1 MSVFRDSRYIKTS
14 AYVRQGGNLIFSIRS
29 RNHFNESRATFYTVV
44 QGDTIDGIA
53 YKHYGN
59 AQLWW
64 AIMDANPKYQS
75 EVEIKPGDV
84 LTIPSYDE
92 VVKVSG

>member
-1 MSVFRDSRYIKTS
+1 MAVFQDSRYTKTS
-14 AYVRQGGNLIFSIRS
+14 AYIREGNTLTLSIRE
-29 RNHFNESRATFYTVV
+29 RNYFNIGNATFYTVV

-53 YKHYGN
+53 YRQYGN

-75 EVEIKPGDV
+75 EIDIKPGDV
-84 LTIPSYDE
+84 LTIPSLDE
-92 VVKVSG
+92 VVRVVG

>member
-1 MSVFRDSRYIKTS
+1 MAVFKNSRYIKTP
-14 AYVRQGGNLIFSIRS
+14 AYIRRGQTLILSIRK
-29 RNHFNESRATFYTVV
+29 RNSFNLSNATFYTVV

-53 YKHYGN
+53 YRLYGN

-84 LTIPSYDE
+84 LAIPPIEE
-92 VVKVSG
+92 VIKVSV